1 MICPDFPRILICPD
15 SFKGSLSAAAA
26 AAAIAR
32 GVQRVYPTAE
42 LRLLPL
48 ADGGEGTLSTLI
60 TALGGELH
68 PVSAQDPLGRPSS
81 TEFGVL
87 TGGTMAVVEL
97 AQTAGM
103 TLLQPQERD
112 PLRTSTYGTGEVIK
126 AAMQTQVDEIWIG
139 LGGSATHDGGAG
151 IAQSL
156 GFRLLDAAGLPLG
169 RGGKELLRLQRIED
183 RAASDLPWPRVRV
196 LSDVSNP
203 LTGPEGA
210 AAVFAPQKGATPE
223 QVILLDQALE
233 HYAEIIRRDLGVE
246 IRTLPGAGAAGG
258 TGGGLVAFCGAT
270 LERGI
275 DWVLRA
281 VDFPAALASADL
293 VMTGEGRLDEQ
304 SRMGKVVSGVWQ
316 QVQPTD
322 KPLLILAGQATAPAR
337 KSWQSQGVQVG
348 DLTSLCGSAE
358 IAQTEAAH
366 WLTCL
371 AATMITQ
378 RVRESSSDPNPC
390 CG

>member
-1 MICPDFPRILICPD
+1 MMCPDFLQILICPD

-26 AAAIAR
+26 AAAMAAGI
-32 GVQRVYPTAE
+32 QRVYPAAD

-60 TALGGELH
+60 NVLGGELR
-68 PVSAQDPLGRPSS
+68 PVSAQDPLGRPLL
-81 TEFGVL
+81 TEFGLL
-87 TGGTMAVVEL
+87 TGGKIAVVEL
-97 AQTAGM
+97 AQTAGL

-112 PLRTSTYGTGEVIK
+112 PLRTSTYGTGKVIN
-126 AAMQTQVDEIWIG
+126 AAMQTRVEEIWIG
-139 LGGSATHDGGAG
+139 LGGSATNDGGAG
-151 IAQSL
+151 IAQAL

-169 RGGKELLRLQRIED
+169 RGGKDLLRLQRIED
-183 RAASDLPWPRVRV
+183 RAAADLPYPRIRV
-196 LSDVSNP
+196 LSDVRNP

-246 IRTLPGAGAAGG
+246 IRLLPGAGAAGG

-275 DWVLRA
+275 DWVLQA
-281 VDFPAALASADL
+281 VDFPAALAHADL

-304 SRMGKVVSGVWQ
+304 SRMGKVVSGVGQ
-316 QVQPTD
+316 QVQQTD
-322 KPLLILAGQATAPAR
+322 KPLLILAGQATASAR
-337 KSWQSQGVQVG
+337 MSWQSQGVDVG

-358 IAQTEAAH
+358 MAQAEAAH
-366 WLTCL
+366 WLAHL

-378 RVRESSSDPNPC
+378 WLRKSGSDPQPSRS
-390 CG
+390 